1 MKTKIFLAAFLASA
15 CMGMASSS
23 AFAQTTVKP
32 TTQQNFVATMT
43 VNLNDLM
50 KAWHNVV
57 QQARSSNTKPDLR
70 PLRADMQAL
79 TQAKTSQA
87 FHKDLKALQKD
98 VKALLENKKPASTLN
113 EVIQEGTKALQQQKN
128 HIEQQLS
135 TLTNT
140 KTKSNKIMNEMR
152 QFMQLEAKWL
162 QRIQKASSPTHSTS
176 YSTSVGQNHGTSYS
190 TGSTS
195 STSVGQ
201 NHGTSY
207 STGSTSSTS
216 VGQNHGTSYSTG
228 STSSTSVGQNH
239 GTSSSTGSTSNVTPP
254 APPSSSTGSTSNV
267 TPPAPPSSSNG
278 NASNVTPPAPPS
290 SSTGSTSNATPP
302 APPSSNSSVA
312 G

>member
-201 NHGTSY
+201 NHGTS
-207 STGSTSSTS
+207 
-216 VGQNHGTSYSTG
+216 
-228 STSSTSVGQNH
+228 
-239 GTSSSTGSTSNVTPP
+239 SSTGSTSNVTPP

>member
-190 TGSTS
+190 TGNTS
-195 STSVGQ
+195 SVMPPAPPSSSTGNASSVTPS
-201 NHGTSY
+201 HGTSY
-207 STGSTSSTS
+207 STSF
-216 VGQNHGTSYSTG
+216 GQS
-228 STSSTSVGQNH
+228 H
-239 GTSSSTGSTSNVTPP
+239 GTSSSTGSTSNAMPP
-254 APPSSSTGSTSNV
+254 APPSSSTGNASSVTPSHGTSYSTSFGQNHG
-267 TPPAPPSSSNG
+267 T
-278 NASNVTPPAPPS
+278 S

>member
-190 TGSTS
+190 TGNTS
-195 STSVGQ
+195 SVM
-201 NHGTSY
+201 
-207 STGSTSSTS
+207 
-216 VGQNHGTSYSTG
+216 
-228 STSSTSVGQNH
+228 
-239 GTSSSTGSTSNVTPP
+239 PP
-254 APPSSSTGSTSNV
+254 APPSSSTGNASSVTPSHGTSYSTSFGQNHG
-267 TPPAPPSSSNG
+267 T
-278 NASNVTPPAPPS
+278 S